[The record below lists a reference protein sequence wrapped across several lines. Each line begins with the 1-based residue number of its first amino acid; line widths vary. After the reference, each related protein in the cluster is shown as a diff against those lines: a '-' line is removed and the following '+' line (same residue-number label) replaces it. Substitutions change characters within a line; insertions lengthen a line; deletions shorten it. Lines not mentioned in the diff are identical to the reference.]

1 MLRPKYIMARS
12 YQLTGALGAIVTDA
26 GGMGRAISVA
36 SQYTW
41 VRARL
46 AYYGWTGTSAA
57 EPLELIT
64 ATLTAINGGAG
75 GGSWDIQPEPDGRLR
90 VSWSG
95 PGTGLIFAGPLTRA
109 LGFAGGLSIA
119 AGSSVVAHYPPQ
131 GVLLWAAAKGDSDWL
146 PSSDG
151 ATAQDQ
157 RGRVYRRSAG
167 IVTYARTLTAW
178 WLPRSWSD
186 NDTGEYFNPLYWD
199 EAAFAGDS
207 EARAPDPVGSTATGP
222 MSWLDGL
229 YGVDG
234 AVPWGFADNF
244 SSLAPDA
251 RVSEVYLA
259 PEVYEV
265 ARISLPEEAANLRPR
280 RSIQLALSRTG
291 HFEIAL

>member
-95 PGTGLIFAGPLTRA
+95 PGTGIIYAGPVTRA
-109 LGFAGGLSIA
+109 LGFVGGISLSAGT
-119 AGSSVVAHYPPQ
+119 SVVSHYPPM
-131 GVLLWAAAKGDSDWL
+131 GTLLWAAVKGDSDWI
-146 PSSDG
+146 PSGSG
-151 ATAQDQ
+151 PTAQDEA
-157 RGRVYRRSAG
+157 GRVYRRSANL
-167 IVTYARTLTAW
+167 VTYARTLTAW
-178 WLPRSWSD
+178 WVPRAWSN
-186 NDTGEYFNPLYWD
+186 NDTGEFLSPLYWD
-199 EAAFAGDS
+199 EAAFAGAS

-222 MSWLDGL
+222 LSWLDGL
-229 YGVDG
+229 YAVDG
-234 AVPWGFADNF
+234 SIPWGFSDTFAE
-244 SSLAPDA
+244 LAPDA

-259 PEVYEV
+259 PSVYDEP
-265 ARISLPEEAANLRPR
+265 RISLPDEAQTYRPR
-280 RSIQLALSRTG
+280 RSITIELSRTG
-291 HFEIAL
+291 NFEAAL